1 MATRT
6 PQSPLA
12 PHAPARSD
20 ADDAARAEGARGG
33 LRQRK
38 KERQRQQILETAVE
52 LFRKHGYE
60 NTRIADISELLEISQ
75 PTFFRYFPSKDAILQ
90 ELALEAIRQLS
101 RALGRHE
108 PGTPVELTVQQAY
121 AHFADLILADLE
133 LSRMVLD
140 PACVGWLKTHPPDAS
155 MPARLRLIQ
164 EAQQRGEL
172 NAALEAEALSQILGG
187 IVAAV
192 ILPYVVKLGP
202 SYDLKKR
209 LHAAIEVFFRGAR
222 P

>member
-1 MATRT
+1 MARTTRT
-6 PQSPLA
+6 
-12 PHAPARSD
+12 D
-20 ADDAARAEGARGG
+20 GTDEEAATDTARGG

-60 NTRIADISELLEISQ
+60 STRIADIAELLEISQ

-90 ELALEAIRQLS
+90 ELALEGVRQLS
-101 RALGRHE
+101 HGLLRRE
-108 PGTPVELTVQQAY
+108 PDTSVQYTVQQAY
-121 AHFADLILADLE
+121 ARFADMILSDLE

-140 PACVGWLKTHPPDAS
+140 PACIGWLKANRPDVTLS
-155 MPARLRLIQ
+155 ARLHLVE

-172 NAALEAEALSQILGG
+172 NPALEAEALSQILGG
-187 IVAAV
+187 SVAAV
-192 ILPYVVKLGP
+192 IVPYVVGIGP
-202 SYDLKKR
+202 AYDLKKR
-209 LHAAIEVFFRGAR
+209 LEVAIDVFFRGAR

>member
-1 MATRT
+1 MAASDETG
-6 PQSPLA
+6 A
-12 PHAPARSD
+12 DGDARGE
-20 ADDAARAEGARGG
+20 AVRGG

-38 KERQRQQILETAVE
+38 KERQRQQILETAVD

-60 NTRIADISELLEISQ
+60 NTRIADIAELLEISQ

-90 ELALEAIRQLS
+90 ELAQEAIRQLS
-101 RALGRHE
+101 RSLGRHQ
-108 PGTPVELTVQQAY
+108 PGTPVELTVQDAY
-121 AHFADLILADLE
+121 AQFADLILADLE

-155 MPARLRLIQ
+155 LPARLRLIQ

-192 ILPYVVKLGP
+192 VLPYVIRLGP

-209 LHAAIEVFFRGAR
+209 LAAAIDVFFRGAR